1 MDGMDRAEA
10 LAVADGIA
18 EELRRVPYEA
28 LVARLLDA
36 VETRD
41 VAGASGTEYQIE
53 VQGFWDRARR
63 PGNLRVMVS
72 VDDGGLRAFAPLTT
86 DFIMA
91 PDGSFVGE
99 G

>member
-1 MDGMDRAEA
+1 VDRAEA
-10 LAVADGIA
+10 LAVANGIA
-18 EELRRVPYEA
+18 GELRRVPYDE

-41 VAGASGTEYQIE
+41 VAGASGTEYGIE
-53 VQGFWDRARR
+53 VQGFWDSRR
-63 PGNLRVMVS
+63 RNGNLRVMVS
-72 VDDGGLRAFAPLTT
+72 IDDGGLRAFAPLTT

-99 G
+99 D